1 MKICPFCA
9 SENIFYSKKR
19 LTYICEDCEKAFL
32 DPAEESGFRVFISYG
47 HDKNV
52 SIVKKIKAFL
62 CSHGYD
68 VWIDTSEILPG
79 KDWRER
85 ITSGLLG
92 SNGVIAFLSKHSVR
106 NPGVCLDELKI
117 AFRIKRAY
125 LQSILLEDQNEI
137 SPPAIVSNTQW
148 IDMSEW
154 NTIPTERWDEYF
166 EEKMSD
172 LLSALRS
179 DDATKYSS
187 EMDFLSKELKIVCNH
202 AKEQFLLRQTFVGR
216 EWLTKKVYEWLN
228 NSSKPAFMVYGV
240 PGSGKSAFA
249 VNLIQYDPN
258 VVGNI
263 IFEWDH
269 AELRDTDSVIHRL
282 AFELA
287 ANLHDYRKILI
298 KMLGNEDTKKIIN
311 QLHNVALFDQLILN
325 PIQCCI
331 DGERGIVLV
340 IFDGLDETTSDVA
353 ELLLR
358 KADKFPE
365 WIKFLFT
372 SRYDEAYD
380 SYFDTSCVV
389 SLSGMYEENMSDIR
403 EYFSYRLN
411 LDINEDITK
420 KIAEKTEGSF
430 MYAVAFCDAIESGN
444 MSLDDEKIIPKGID
458 NFYRIFFK
466 RMFPTKDSFLQT
478 RPLLELL
485 VTEDD
490 IPERVAFEALGIN
503 QHELWEIRYSLKS
516 LVVKTEST
524 CGSGNAYKFKA
535 LKLVH
540 KSIHDWMTDENLS
553 KEFFVDSTR
562 GYGLLVKYTENTA
575 SAYEELNMT
584 MFDIL
589 QNNNNPEALDK
600 AEKHLLKK
608 YANNQYIK
616 WLIRSGDLE
625 KAKRVLLSSFVEAEM
640 DKSHDYNYSNYLEYY
655 KFLEYWQWADEF
667 PLDYSVSELV
677 EKMKQ
682 IALYPHKYLVGRYA
696 HRSFQVICL
705 IFRYI
710 MDSGRYAE
718 AFYAF
723 MRRMSYA
730 KYFTSGASDD
740 GETRDGWDKYYMT
753 RDVAICIK
761 KLQNH
766 NMEIPLDVLESC
778 EQMKL
783 TYNFHMGRPNEG
795 MFTDSWSIQ
804 NEPELFKDI
813 CTIQDDTIKH
823 FGINITKLQADY
835 NTTTLRFYLA
845 NSDEEDLEF
854 IQRCIAY
861 HADLVL
867 ACDQALLDIENQTWR
882 NGKKLK
888 NNEIRIKFIEKL
900 KSGGTHAGH
909 EQVMFWSA
917 LCNGRD
923 LCEHRGEGNGIF
935 DQ

>member
-1 MKICPFCA
+1 MNICPFCA

-19 LTYICEDCEKAFL
+19 STYICEDCEKTFL
-32 DPAEESGFRVFISYG
+32 DPAEGSGFRVFISYG

-52 SIVKKIKAFL
+52 SIVKKVKAFL
-62 CSHGYD
+62 SSHGYD
-68 VWIDTSEILPG
+68 VWIDTSEITPG

-125 LQSILLEDQNEI
+125 IKSILLENQNEI
-137 SPPAIVSNTQW
+137 SPPAIVSNMQW

-154 NTIPTERWDEYF
+154 STIPSERWDEYF
-166 EEKMSD
+166 EEKMSE

-179 DDATKYSS
+179 EDATKYSN
-187 EMDFLSKELKIVCNH
+187 EMDFLSKELKIVSNH

-228 NSSKPAFMVYGV
+228 NSGKPAFMIYGV

-287 ANLHDYRKILI
+287 ANLPDYRRMLI
-298 KMLGNEDTKKIIN
+298 KMIGNAKTKTIID

-331 DGERGIVLV
+331 DGERGNVLV
-340 IFDGLDETTSDVA
+340 IFDGLDETTSDIA

-358 KADKFPE
+358 KTDKFPE

-372 SRYDEAYD
+372 SRYDETYD

-389 SLSGMYEENMSDIR
+389 SLSDIYEENMSDIR
-403 EYFSYRLN
+403 EYLSFRLN
-411 LDINEDITK
+411 LDINEEITQ

-444 MSLDDEKIIPKGID
+444 MSLNDEKIIPKGID

-478 RPLLELL
+478 KPLLELL

-490 IPERVAFEALGIN
+490 IPEQVAFEALGIN
-503 QHELWEIRYSLKS
+503 QYELWEIRYSLKS

-524 CGSGNAYKFKA
+524 CGSAYKFKA
-535 LKLVH
+535 LRLVH

-562 GYGLLVKYTENTA
+562 GYGLLVKYTENIA
-575 SAYEELNMT
+575 AAYEEQNMT
-584 MFDIL
+584 IFEIL
-589 QNNNNPEALDK
+589 QNNNNPEDLDK
-600 AEKHLLKK
+600 ANKLVLKR

-616 WLIRSGDLE
+616 WLIRSGDFE
-625 KAKRVLLSSFVEAEM
+625 KAKRVLLNSFVEEEM
-640 DKSHDYNYSNYLEYY
+640 DKLHDYSNYQEYY
-655 KFLEYWQWADEF
+655 KFFTYWQWADEF

-682 IALYPHKYLVGRYA
+682 IALYPHKYLVSRYA
-696 HRSFQVICL
+696 HRSFQITCL

-710 MDSGRYAE
+710 MDSGRYSE

-723 MRRMSYA
+723 MRRMKYA
-730 KYFTSGASDD
+730 GYFTSGASDD

-753 RDVAICIK
+753 RDAVICIK
-761 KLQNH
+761 KLQNK
-766 NMEIPLDVLESC
+766 NIEIPLDVLESC

-783 TYNFHMGRPNEG
+783 TYNFYQRQPNEG
-795 MFTDSWSIQ
+795 MFKDSWSIQ
-804 NEPELFKDI
+804 KEPEFFKDI
-813 CTIQDDTIKH
+813 CIIQDDTIKY
-823 FGINITKLQADY
+823 FGINITQLQADY
-835 NTTTLRFYLA
+835 NTITLRFYLA

-854 IQRCIAY
+854 IQRCIVY
-861 HADLVL
+861 HADFML
-867 ACDQALLDIENQTWR
+867 ACDQAILDIENSMWC
-882 NGKKLK
+882 NVKKLK
-888 NNEIRIKFIEKL
+888 NNENRIRFIKKL
-900 KSGGTHAGH
+900 KDRIS
-909 EQVMFWSA
+909 VDILS
-917 LCNGRD
+917 D
-923 LCEHRGEGNGIF
+923 L
-935 DQ
+935 